1 VRLHI
6 DHISKPATGGGSR
19 YRDTSEGDLAE
30 QHHDII
36 DAAEKFA
43 GSVLTWHVLTY

>member
-1 VRLHI
+1 M
-6 DHISKPATGGGSR
+6 R
-19 YRDTSEGDLAE
+19 YRDTSDGELAE
-30 QHHDII
+30 QHDII